1 MALSRLRPIL
11 CLPVLVVVLGLT
23 SPVGAQSTQDKVGAE
38 ALFSQARKL
47 MKDGKYDEACAKFE
61 QSQRLDPGIG
71 TLLYLADCYEKTKRY
86 ASAWATFREGASEA
100 RASGQNER
108 ANAGEARA
116 NALEP
121 KLSKLTVNVAKENES
136 IANVSVLR
144 GSTAVPKEVW
154 GVAVPVDGG
163 EYVIKIAAPGHVEW
177 QTKVKVAA
185 DHDSAK
191 VDVPALVKD
200 ENAVTEPAP
209 PAPTAS
215 APVVTP
221 PPPAQDSGT
230 TRDGSTQR
238 VIGVAV
244 AGVGVVGIG
253 FGTLF
258 GLRAI
263 SKNSDAKDLCD
274 GATCRDEEGVT
285 LTDDAKSAATISNIA
300 FGAGFACLAGGIVLY
315 LTAPSA
321 PKQSASRR
329 SLHVTPLAAPRA
341 GGFSL
346 GGTF

>member
-1 MALSRLRPIL
+1 MAVSRLRPIL
-11 CLPVLVVVLGLT
+11 CLPLLVVVLGLT

-47 MKDGKYDEACAKFE
+47 MTDGKYAEACARFE

-71 TLLYLADCYEKTKRY
+71 TLLYLADCYEKTKRF

-100 RASGQNER
+100 RASGQTER
-108 ANAGEARA
+108 ANAGESRA

-121 KLSKLTVNVAKENES
+121 KLSRLTVNVAKENES

-154 GVAVPVDGG
+154 GVAVPVDGA
-163 EYVIKIAAPGHVEW
+163 EYVITIKASGYVEW
-177 QTKVKVAA
+177 QTKVTVAA
-185 DHDSAK
+185 ESDAAK

-200 ENAVTEPAP
+200 E
-209 PAPTAS
+209 S
-215 APVVTP
+215 APVEPPPTPAATPSVVTP
-221 PPPAQDSGT
+221 PPPARDTGSGS
-230 TRDGSTQR
+230 DGSTQR
-238 VIGVAV
+238 TIGLVA

-253 FGTLF
+253 FGAVF

-263 SKNSDAKDLCD
+263 SKNSDAKELCD
-274 GATCRDEEGVT
+274 GAACRDEQGVS
-285 LTDDAKSAATISNIA
+285 LTDDAKSAATVSNIA
-300 FGAGFACLAGGIVLY
+300 FGAGLACLAGGVVLY

-321 PKQSASRR
+321 PKQSAKRR
-329 SLHVTPLAAPRA
+329 SLHLTPLASPRA
-341 GGFSL
+341 GGFAL